1 VPATAARLW
10 YVIDIS
16 NDPNLRGRMLRPLRV
31 CKASR
36 SDGSTGEFR
45 CVPSGPTRQAWSSL
59 RVGEAMRWKSNAH
72 AGSDA
77 SVCECRRAFHCIEWQ
92 AKRRKAER
100 GLNSLQFQPA
110 RLGYRQ
116 RRALPR
122 NSSHVDTATGWQHR
136 SRFRSI
142 PVFTASAGRKCIVH
156 KRRDKSGKLCRPGK
170 NCGRGRRP
178 IYVLFS
184 RHAGNAPTF
193 HEDGLG
199 FHAQRLGA
207 PARI

>member
-1 VPATAARLW
+1 MRAIWDNATSMVKSAGWRSHEAE
-10 YVIDIS
+10 
-16 NDPNLRGRMLRPLRV
+16 NAMLMLDRVRPV
-31 CKASR
+31 
-36 SDGSTGEFR
+36 
-45 CVPSGPTRQAWSSL
+45 SG
-59 RVGEAMRWKSNAH
+59 
-72 AGSDA
+72 
-77 SVCECRRAFHCIEWQ
+77 CRRRLMQRVASEG
-92 AKRRKAER
+92 RKADR

-116 RRALPR
+116 RRARPR
-122 NSSHVDTATGWQHR
+122 NPSHDDTATGWQHR

-142 PVFTASAGRKCIVH
+142 PVFAASAWGKCIVH

-170 NCGRGRRP
+170 NCGRSRGP
-178 IYVLFS
+178 IYVLFA